1 MNCIVCDDICERA
14 MLYSGKKYPMCLPC
28 FKKYADMVG
37 FGSSVESVL
46 ELARFSE
53 LRTRGIKMEDKSK

>member
-1 MNCIVCDDICERA
+1 MNCLICDDICDRY
-14 MLYSGKKYPMCLPC
+14 MSYSGKQYPVCISC

-37 FGSSVESVL
+37 FGGSVESTL

-53 LRTRGIKMEDKSK
+53 LRARGNKDRE

>member
-1 MNCIVCDDICERA
+1 MNCMVCDDICERA
-14 MLYSGKKYPMCLPC
+14 MIYSDKQYPMCIAC
-28 FKKYADMVG
+28 FKKYADMIG

-53 LRTRGIKMEDKSK
+53 LRTKRISK